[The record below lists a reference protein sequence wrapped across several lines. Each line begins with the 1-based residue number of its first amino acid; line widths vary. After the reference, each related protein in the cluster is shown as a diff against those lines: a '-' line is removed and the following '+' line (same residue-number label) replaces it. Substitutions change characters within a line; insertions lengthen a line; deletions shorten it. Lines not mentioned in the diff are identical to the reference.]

1 MARVLGE
8 CRRGAVRKL
17 TSRGSPMSASMLWNG
32 VSWSG
37 EERRGEERRGEARR
51 VADIDTI
58 SFLLEPRQGLKIS
71 LARNFFN
78 AGSRARRRFLV
89 IFSAKAATRGRR
101 QEKGKRK
108 MKKKGEKKNATALSR
123 APTRNCRT

>member
-32 VSWSG
+32 VSWS
-37 EERRGEERRGEARR
+37 GEERRGEARR